1 MDWEN
6 KRRDRQQGVHIDP
19 EDVDKK
25 NIEIPVDADNDSTD
39 WENKSLRYILQQ
51 NKRLVIF
58 GKQHGYD
65 ELNKDDLKQ

>member
-1 MDWEN
+1 MSVGALAVSVVAAFLLRQYMDWEN

-39 WENKSLRYILQQ
+39 WENKSLRYIL
-51 NKRLVIF
+51 
-58 GKQHGYD
+58 
-65 ELNKDDLKQ
+65 